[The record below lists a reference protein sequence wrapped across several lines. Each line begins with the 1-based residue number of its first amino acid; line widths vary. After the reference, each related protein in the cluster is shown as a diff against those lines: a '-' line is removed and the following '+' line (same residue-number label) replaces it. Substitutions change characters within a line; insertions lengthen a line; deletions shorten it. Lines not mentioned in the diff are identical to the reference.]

1 MRRYEQRIRSCCINT
16 LCNSSLAEDAA
27 QEIFIKAYQALNK
40 FNFNSSFSTWLYR
53 IAFNHC
59 QDILR
64 KQSNQKNESWEE
76 LIEKEGDKI
85 EALISSSESDS
96 LSTENLD
103 LARRLLNQVSERYR
117 NILVLRE
124 VQGLTYSEIAET
136 LNCSIDSVKAKLR
149 RARKELFE
157 IVRHVKQTSNV

>member
-1 MRRYEQRIRSCCINT
+1 M
-16 LCNSSLAEDAA
+16 
-27 QEIFIKAYQALNK
+27 
-40 FNFNSSFSTWLYR
+40 
-53 IAFNHC
+53 
-59 QDILR
+59 R